1 MLSLF
6 LGEANIFS
14 PWCEQ
19 KVMTDLKWIFS
30 VKNPATSSNVTLA
43 CSLTWWFTCGVVTV
57 QDFSWGRAAVTDL
70 PPARV
75 TAVLQF
81 MLQDIAITHP
91 ELSVNIF
98 HLTETSLCWTKQFH
112 FFFFFCRK
120 GWENTCKSEWKFSS
134 PLFILS
140 LFFFFFLFPTRNL
153 FFLH

>member
-57 QDFSWGRAAVTDL
+57 QDFSWGRAAVTNL

-75 TAVLQF
+75 TAALQF
-81 MLQDIAITHP
+81 MLQNIAITHP
-91 ELSVNIF
+91 KLSVNIF
-98 HLTETSLCWTKQFH
+98 HLTETSLCWTKWFH
-112 FFFFFCRK
+112 FFVGKGEKTPVNLSENFLLPCLSSPFLFFYFFF
-120 GWENTCKSEWKFSS
+120 
-134 PLFILS
+134 PI
-140 LFFFFFLFPTRNL
+140 RNL
-153 FFLH
+153 FFLR